1 MILETGAFLG
11 LFQGLKNGISKYT
24 EKPCGRVSGGV
35 AEQGGG
41 LRAEG
46 TILGVGGDGVVS
58 EHGVLW
64 EYRWGGVVGA
74 SGWKKFGKTDH
85 AGWAEVELRG

>member
-1 MILETGAFLG
+1 MWEGFWGSCRARG
-11 LFQGLKNGISKYT
+11 
-24 EKPCGRVSGGV
+24 
-35 AEQGGG
+35 
-41 LRAEG
+41 RAESRG
-46 TILGVGGDGVVS
+46 HHPWGGGDGVVS